1 MLGSVTIITKIDIFE
16 TADQSEC
23 KAEPIVHF
31 SLRQIAVF
39 DAIVRVG
46 SLSGAAREVAL
57 SQSAASMALKE
68 LEENLGSKLFH
79 RHGRKLILN
88 ENGRR
93 LQPKAHSLML
103 LAAEIRKPET
113 EELEGMLRVAASAT
127 VGNYALPECS
137 AAFLNRHPQVQI
149 EIITGGV
156 PETVARVE
164 AMSVDLGLIDTT
176 CNRNT
181 VQVEPIGNDRA
192 VVFAAP
198 THPLARR
205 RQVSLDELRAASWCL
220 RESPSLARVHLATTL
235 GGGGLNNTRFV
246 ANNYEAVKAAVMAG
260 LGLGFASVR
269 VIAREVAAGNLVVI
283 KANSVVLDRRFT
295 LLAPK
300 RVYQGRLPKAFADHL
315 RGWFATERAAAEE
328 TAKDP
333 PSEWDAISCTRVAGE

>member
-127 VGNYALPECS
+127 VGNYALPNVLLHSSIVTPKCRLRLLQ
-137 AAFLNRHPQVQI
+137 AAFLRPSH
-149 EIITGGV
+149 EW
-156 PETVARVE
+156 
-164 AMSVDLGLIDTT
+164 
-176 CNRNT
+176 
-181 VQVEPIGNDRA
+181 
-192 VVFAAP
+192 
-198 THPLARR
+198 RR
-205 RQVSLDELRAASWCL
+205 CQSTSA
-220 RESPSLARVHLATTL
+220 
-235 GGGGLNNTRFV
+235 
-246 ANNYEAVKAAVMAG
+246 
-260 LGLGFASVR
+260 
-269 VIAREVAAGNLVVI
+269 
-283 KANSVVLDRRFT
+283 
-295 LLAPK
+295 
-300 RVYQGRLPKAFADHL
+300 
-315 RGWFATERAAAEE
+315 
-328 TAKDP
+328 
-333 PSEWDAISCTRVAGE
+333 